1 MQLNRLIKELSQENI
16 LSPEIKTCIVRILSR
31 RESRLMLPEEKARV
45 KIDKQLRNVGW
56 CIVSRNEYLPN
67 STVAVKEALMVGN
80 TESDYLLFI
89 DGKAIAVVEAKR
101 EENPL
106 GDDVKKQAEDY
117 AVSPQSWYAL
127 WFEKLIPLVYM
138 ANGNKI
144 YFKNMLVE
152 DSEYEELSQ
161 MHSPKKMLQM
171 VGKKSEYGVL
181 PLLEKRGLRDCQY
194 NAEIKFEESLKLG
207 NKKNLAV
214 LATGSGKTYL
224 ACLASYRLLNYTST
238 KRILFLVDRNN
249 LARQTET
256 EFSLFDRTENQM
268 RMGDLYTI
276 NRLKKETDIK
286 SDIVISTI
294 QKLFAVL
301 TGQDIQESNEDA
313 EDEIAKNDEEK
324 DNNEVVELGDDL
336 KLPPDYFQLIIV
348 DECHRSIYGKWKK
361 VLDYFSSATV
371 LGLTA
376 TPTPEAY
383 AYFNNNIIEQYTYD
397 DSVVDGVN
405 VPPRIYRIITDVT
418 EHGGT
423 IEKGSK
429 VIETAKRS
437 GKSETHNAQTTVEYG
452 STELDRSIVNKSQI
466 REVLMAYKKA
476 IYEDLYPERE
486 KKWEYIP
493 KTLIFA
499 KSDSHAT
506 DIVEIAKEVFKTEFE
521 NDELP
526 ENFVQKITY
535 SSGDSNALIRE
546 LRTEKDFRIAV
557 TVTLVATG
565 TDVKPLEVVLFMKD
579 VHSDVL
585 YTQMKGRGC
594 RVISDDKLKEV
605 TPNADTKE
613 CYYIVDAVGVT
624 ESEKNIPKPGAGQG
638 PKRALSL
645 EHLLERL
652 AHNEV
657 SDDNLMLLRDYCSTI
672 NRRYEES
679 VLFSR
684 HLDYFITNYGFAPR
698 KLANDINTAFAEGT
712 LVEYIDPSHDNTE
725 RMALIYCL
733 IGNLQARNKLLEM
746 QRGYMVESD
755 DRDKV
760 LYAGF
765 SKESARTYIEN
776 FEKYLEDNKDSIE
789 ALRII
794 YNSEDIVITHEMLI
808 ELRDRLLAESRQYG
822 VYQIWKNYKILDE
835 QGDVEVLDGKENV
848 NALTNLIQIVR
859 YAYKKNSKLTSLIN
873 GYAQRFTL
881 YCGQAQRVLTE
892 DQKDIMQQIAEYII
906 NDGAIMVMELNETD
920 TELWKRAVKSFGGA
934 ALASEIQTLSKFIL
948 KVA

>member
-1 MQLNRLIKELSQENI
+1 M
-16 LSPEIKTCIVRILSR
+16 P
-31 RESRLMLPEEKARV
+31 MLPEEKARV
-45 KIDKQLRNVGW
+45 KIDKQLRNAGW
-56 CIVSRNEYLPN
+56 DIVARNEYLPN
-67 STVAVKEALMVGN
+67 STSAVKEALMGGN

-106 GDDVKKQAEDY
+106 GDEVKKQAEDY
-117 AVSPQSWYAL
+117 AVSPQDWYGL
-127 WFEKLIPLVYM
+127 WFEKFIPLVYM

-152 DSEYEELSQ
+152 NSDYEELSQ
-161 MHSPKKMLQM
+161 MHSPKKMLQII
-171 VGKKSEYGVL
+171 GKKSEYGAL
-181 PLLEKRGLRDCQY
+181 PLIEKRGLRDCQY
-194 NAEIKFEESLKLG
+194 RAEVKFEESLKMG

-224 ACLASYRLLNYTST
+224 ACLASYRLLNYTPT

-249 LARQTET
+249 LARQTES
-256 EFSLFDRTENQM
+256 EFSVFDRTEGQQK
-268 RMGDLYTI
+268 MGSLYTI
-276 NRLKKETDIK
+276 NRLKKEDDIK
-286 SDIVISTI
+286 GDIVISTI
-294 QKLFAVL
+294 QKLFCVL
-301 TGQDIQESNEDA
+301 TGQEISDSDEDA
-313 EDEIAKNDEEK
+313 EDEKAKRDEEK
-324 DNNEVVELGDDL
+324 DSKTEVDLGNDL

-361 VLDYFSSATV
+361 VLDYFSDATV

-383 AYFNNNIIEQYTYD
+383 AYFNKNVIEEYTYD

-405 VPPRIYRIITDVT
+405 VPPRVYRIITDVT
-418 EHGGT
+418 AHGGT
-423 IEKGSK
+423 IEKGTKITETSK
-429 VIETAKRS
+429 RT
-437 GKSETHNAQTTVEYG
+437 GKSEIIDAGTSVEYG
-452 STELDRSIVNKSQI
+452 ATELDRSVVNKKQI
-466 REVLMAYKKA
+466 KEVLMAYKKA
-476 IYEDLYPERE
+476 IYEDLYPSRE
-486 KKWEYIP
+486 QKWEYIP

-499 KSDSHAT
+499 KDDNHAT
-506 DIVEIAKEVFKTEFE
+506 EIVDIAKDVFKCEFE
-521 NDELP
+521 NDAIP
-526 ENFVQKITY
+526 EKFVQKITY
-535 SSGDSNALIRE
+535 SAGDSNALIRD

-594 RVISDDKLKEV
+594 RVISNDKLKEV

-624 ESEKNIPKPGAGQG
+624 ESEKYIPKPSPDGSG
-638 PKRALSL
+638 KKNLSL

-657 SDDNLMLLRDYCSTI
+657 SDENLMLLRDYCSTI

-679 VLFSR
+679 VLFGR
-684 HLDYFITNYGFAPR
+684 HLDYFITNFGFAPR
-698 KLANDINTAFAEGT
+698 KLANDINTAFAQGT
-712 LVEYIDPSHDNTE
+712 LVEYISPSHDNSM
-725 RMALIYCL
+725 RMGLIYCL

-746 QRGYMVESD
+746 QRGYLVETGD
-755 DRDKV
+755 DDKI

-765 SKESARTYIEN
+765 SKETAKKYIEN
-776 FEKYLEDNKDSIE
+776 FEKYLEDNKDDIE

-794 YNSEDIVITHEMLI
+794 YNSEDKVITHDMLL
-808 ELRDRLLAESRQYG
+808 ELRDRLLSESRQYG
-822 VYQIWKNYKILDE
+822 VYQIWKNYKLLDE
-835 QGDVEVLDGKENV
+835 QGDVEVLDGKANV

-859 YAYKKNSKLTSLIN
+859 YAYKKNQKLTSLIN
-873 GYAQRFTL
+873 GYASRFSL
-881 YCGQAQRVLTE
+881 YCGQNQRILTE
-892 DQKDIMQQIAEYII
+892 EQKDIMQQIAEYII
-906 NDGAIMVMELNETD
+906 NDGAITVMELNETD
-920 TELWKRAVKSFGGA
+920 TELWKKAVKSFGGKT
-934 ALASEIQTLSKFIL
+934 LASEIQTLSKFIL

>member
-1 MQLNRLIKELSQENI
+1 
-16 LSPEIKTCIVRILSR
+16 
-31 RESRLMLPEEKARV
+31 MLPEEKARV
-45 KIDKQLRNVGW
+45 KIDKQLRNAGW
-56 CIVSRNEYLPN
+56 DIVSRNEYLPN

-89 DGKAIAVVEAKR
+89 EGKAIAVIEAKR

-106 GDDVKKQAEDY
+106 GDEVKKQVENY
-117 AVSPQSWYAL
+117 AVSPQAWYAL

-144 YFKNMLVE
+144 YFKNMLNQN
-152 DSEYEELSQ
+152 SRYEELSK
-161 MHSPKKMLQM
+161 MHSPKKMLQI
-171 VGKKSEYGVL
+171 VQKKSEYGAL

-194 NAEIKFEESLKLG
+194 KAELEFEESLKHG
-207 NKKNLAV
+207 KKKNLAV

-249 LARQTET
+249 LARQTEI
-256 EFSLFDRTENQM
+256 EFSLFDKTEKQQK
-268 RMGDLYTI
+268 MGVLYSI

-301 TGQDIQESNEDA
+301 TGQAIQDGNEDV
-313 EDEIAKNDEEK
+313 EDEIIKNDEEK
-324 DNNEVVELGDDL
+324 DSNDIIELGDNL
-336 KLPPDYFQLIIV
+336 QLPSDYFQFIIV

-383 AYFNNNIIEQYTYD
+383 AFFNNNIIEQYTYD

-405 VPPRIYRIITDVT
+405 VPPRIYRIITDIT
-418 EHGGT
+418 AHGGT
-423 IEKGSK
+423 IERGSK
-429 VIETAKRS
+429 VGETAKRT
-437 GKSETHNAQTTVEYG
+437 GKFETHTVQTTVEYG
-452 STELDRSIVNKSQI
+452 SVELDRSVVNKNQI
-466 REVLMAYKKA
+466 KEVLMAYKRA

-499 KSDSHAT
+499 KDDNHAT
-506 DIVEIAKEVFKTEFE
+506 EIVDIAKEVFKTEFD

-535 SSGDSNALIRE
+535 SAGNSNVLIRD

-565 TDVKPLEVVLFMKD
+565 TDIKPLEVVLFMKD

-624 ESEKNIPKPGAGQG
+624 ESEKHIPKPSLGSGSN
-638 PKRALSL
+638 KHLSL
-645 EHLLERL
+645 EHVLERL
-652 AHNEV
+652 AHNEL
-657 SDDNLMLLRDYCSTI
+657 SDDNLILLRDYCSTI

-679 VLFSR
+679 VLFGR
-684 HLDYFITNYGFAPR
+684 HLDYFVTNYGFTPR
-698 KLANDINTAFAEGT
+698 KLANDITSALVEGT
-712 LVEYIDPSHDNTE
+712 LMEYVSPSHDNTA
-725 RMALIYCL
+725 RRALVYCL

-746 QRGYMVESD
+746 QRGYMIESD
-755 DRDKV
+755 DKDQV

-765 SKESARTYIEN
+765 SKESAKTYIEN
-776 FEKYLEDNKDSIE
+776 FEKYLEEHKDDIE

-794 YNSEDIVITHEMLI
+794 YNSEDTIITHDMLM
-808 ELRDRLLAESRQYG
+808 ELRDRLLSESRQYG
-822 VYQIWKNYKILDE
+822 VYQIWKNYKLLDE
-835 QGDVEVLDGKENV
+835 QGDVEILDGKANV
-848 NALTNLIQIVR
+848 NVLTNLIQIVR
-859 YAYKKNSKLTSLIN
+859 YAYKKNQKLTSLIN
-873 GYAQRFTL
+873 GYAQRFSL
-881 YCGQAQRVLTE
+881 YCGRAQRVLTE
-892 DQKDIMQQIAEYII
+892 EQKDIMKQIAEYII
-906 NDGAIMVMELNETD
+906 NDGAISAMELNETD
-920 TELWKRAVKSFGGA
+920 TELWKRAVKSFGGVT
-934 ALASEIQTLSKFIL
+934 LASEIQTLAKFIL

>member
-1 MQLNRLIKELSQENI
+1 
-16 LSPEIKTCIVRILSR
+16 
-31 RESRLMLPEEKARV
+31 MLPEEKARV
-45 KIDKQLRNVGW
+45 KIDKQLRNAGW
-56 CIVSRNEYLPN
+56 DIISRNEYLPN
-67 STVAVKEALMVGN
+67 STTAVKEALMVGN
-80 TESDYLLFI
+80 TESDYLLFV

-106 GDDVKKQAEDY
+106 GNEVKKQAEDY

-161 MHSPKKMLQM
+161 MHSPKKMLQII
-171 VGKKSEYGVL
+171 GKKSEYGAL

-194 NAEIKFEESLKLG
+194 KAETKLEESLKLG

-224 ACLASYRLLNYTST
+224 ACLASYRLLNYTQT
-238 KRILFLVDRNN
+238 KRILFLADRNN
-249 LARQTET
+249 LAKQALS
-256 EFSLFDRTENQM
+256 EFSLFDRTENMQQM
-268 RMGDLYTI
+268 GNLYTI
-276 NRLKKETDIK
+276 KRLRKENDVNA
-286 SDIVISTI
+286 DIVISTI

-301 TGQDIQESNEDA
+301 TGQTIQDGNEDE
-313 EDEIAKNDEEK
+313 EDELAKKNEEK
-324 DNNEVVELGDDL
+324 DSKEVVELGNDL

-361 VLDYFSSATV
+361 VLDYFSGATV

-383 AYFNNNIIEQYTYD
+383 AFFNNNIIENYKYE
-397 DSVVDGVN
+397 DSIVDGVN
-405 VPPRIYRIITDVT
+405 VPSRIYRIITDVT
-418 EHGGT
+418 AHGGT
-423 IEKGSK
+423 IEQGAK
-429 VIETAKRS
+429 VVETAKRT
-437 GKSETHNAQTTVEYG
+437 GKSETHAAPITVEYG
-452 STELDRSIVNKSQI
+452 SSELDRSVVNKNQI
-466 REVLMAYKKA
+466 REVLLAYKKA
-476 IYEDLYPERE
+476 IYEDLYPERD

-499 KSDSHAT
+499 KDDNHAT
-506 DIVEIAKEVFKTEFE
+506 EIVEIAEDVFKTEFE
-521 NDELP
+521 NNTLP
-526 ENFVQKITY
+526 KNYVQKITY
-535 SSGDSNALIRE
+535 TAGDSDALITD
-546 LRTEKDFRIAV
+546 LRTTKDFRIAV

-624 ESEKNIPKPGAGQG
+624 ESEKHIPKPGVGPG
-638 PKRALSL
+638 PKRPLSL
-645 EHLLERL
+645 EYLLERL

-679 VLFSR
+679 VLFGR
-684 HLDYFITNYGFAPR
+684 HLDYFITSYGFAPR

-712 LVEYIDPSHDNTE
+712 LVEYISPSHDNTA

-746 QRGYMVESD
+746 QRGYMVESGD
-755 DRDKV
+755 DDKV

-765 SKESARTYIEN
+765 SKESAKTYIEN
-776 FEKYLEDNKDSIE
+776 FEKYLDDNKDSIE

-794 YNSEDIVITHEMLI
+794 YNSEDTLITHEMLM
-808 ELRDRLLAESRQYG
+808 ELQDRLLAESRQYG
-822 VYQIWKNYKILDE
+822 AYQIWKNYKLLDE
-835 QGDVEVLDGKENV
+835 QGDVEALDGKANV

-859 YAYKKNSKLTSLIN
+859 YAYKKNQKLTSLIN
-873 GYAQRFTL
+873 GYAQRFSL
-881 YCGQAQRVLTE
+881 YCGRAQRVLTE
-892 DQKDIMQQIAEYII
+892 EQKDIMQQIAEYII
-906 NDGAIMVMELNETD
+906 NDGAITVMELNETD

-934 ALASEIQTLSKFIL
+934 TLASEIQTLSKFIL

>member
-1 MQLNRLIKELSQENI
+1 M
-16 LSPEIKTCIVRILSR
+16 
-31 RESRLMLPEEKARV
+31 ESRKEKAMLPEEKARV
-45 KIDKQLRNVGW
+45 KIDKQLRNAGW
-56 CIVSRNEYLPN
+56 DIISRNEYLPN
-67 STVAVKEALMVGN
+67 STTAVKEALMVGN

-101 EENPL
+101 EENSL

-127 WFEKLIPLVYM
+127 WFESLIPLVYL

-144 YFKNMLVE
+144 YFKNILVP

-161 MHSPKKMLQM
+161 MHSPKKMLQI
-171 VGKKSEYGVL
+171 VGKKSEYGAL
-181 PLLEKRGLRDCQY
+181 PLLEKKGLRDCQY
-194 NAEIKFEESLKLG
+194 NAETKFEESLKLG
-207 NKKNLAV
+207 NRKNLAV
-214 LATGSGKTYL
+214 LATGAGKTYL
-224 ACLASYRLLNYTST
+224 ACLASYRLLNYAST
-238 KRILFLVDRNN
+238 KRILFLADRNN
-249 LARQTET
+249 LARQAES
-256 EFSLFDRTENQM
+256 EFNVFDRTENQQK
-268 RMGDLYTI
+268 MGDLYTI
-276 NRLKKETDIK
+276 KRLKKENDIK
-286 SDIVISTI
+286 GDIVISTI

-301 TGQDIQESNEDA
+301 TGQDIQESNEDE
-313 EDEIAKNDEEK
+313 EDEIAKKDEEK
-324 DNNEVVELGDDL
+324 GSTDIVELGETL

-348 DECHRSIYGKWKK
+348 DECHRSIYGKWRQ
-361 VLDYFSSATV
+361 VLDYFADATV

-383 AYFNNNIIEQYTYD
+383 AFFNNNIIEQYTYD

-418 EHGGT
+418 AHGGT

-429 VIETAKRS
+429 VIETAKRT
-437 GKSETHNAQTTVEYG
+437 GKSEIHAAEINVEYG
-452 STELDRSIVNKSQI
+452 SIELDRSVVNKNQI
-466 REVLMAYKKA
+466 REVLQAYKNA
-476 IYEDLYPERE
+476 IYEDLYPERD
-486 KKWEYIP
+486 KRWEYIP

-499 KSDSHAT
+499 KDDNHAT
-506 DIVEIAKEVFKTEFE
+506 EIVEIAQEVFKTEFANE
-521 NDELP
+521 ELP
-526 ENFVQKITY
+526 ENYVQKITY
-535 SSGDSNALIRE
+535 SAGDSNALIRD

-594 RVISDDKLKEV
+594 RVISDDKLREV

-624 ESEKNIPKPGAGQG
+624 ESEKHIPKPNVGPG
-638 PKRALSL
+638 PKRHLSL

-657 SDDNLMLLRDYCSTI
+657 SDENLMLLRDYCASI
-672 NRRYEES
+672 NRRYEEN
-679 VLFSR
+679 VLFGR
-684 HLDYFITNYGFAPR
+684 HLDIFISNYGFAPR

-712 LVEYIDPSHDNTE
+712 MVEYVSPSHDNTE
-725 RMALIYCL
+725 RMAHIYCL

-755 DRDKV
+755 DEDHV

-765 SKESARTYIEN
+765 SKESAKTYIEN

-794 YNSEDIVITHEMLI
+794 YNSEDTVITHDMLM

-822 VYQIWKNYKILDE
+822 VYQIWKNYKLLDE
-835 QGDVEVLDGKENV
+835 QGNVELLDGKTNV

-859 YAYKKNSKLTSLIN
+859 YAYKKNQKLTSLIN
-873 GYAQRFTL
+873 GYAQRFSL
-881 YCGQAQRVLTE
+881 YCGQNQRILSE
-892 DQKDIMQQIAEYII
+892 EQKDIMQQIADYII
-906 NDGAIMVMELNETD
+906 NDGAISVMELNETD
-920 TELWKRAVKSFGGA
+920 TELWKKAVKSFGSA
-934 ALASEIQTLSKFIL
+934 TLAGEIQTLSKFIL

>member
-1 MQLNRLIKELSQENI
+1 M
-16 LSPEIKTCIVRILSR
+16 P
-31 RESRLMLPEEKARV
+31 MLPEEKARV
-45 KIDKQLRNVGW
+45 KIDKQLRNAGW
-56 CIVSRNEYLPN
+56 DIVARNEYLPN
-67 STVAVKEALMVGN
+67 STSAVKEALMGGN

-106 GDDVKKQAEDY
+106 GDEVKKQAEDY
-117 AVSPQSWYAL
+117 AVSPQDWYGL

-152 DSEYEELSQ
+152 DSDYEELSQ
-161 MHSPKKMLQM
+161 MHSPKKMLQI
-171 VGKKSEYGVL
+171 VGKKSEYGAL
-181 PLLEKRGLRDCQY
+181 PLIEKRGLRDCQY
-194 NAEIKFEESLKLG
+194 RAEVKFEESLKMG

-224 ACLASYRLLNYTST
+224 ACLASYRLLNYTPT

-249 LARQTET
+249 LARQTES
-256 EFSLFDRTENQM
+256 EFSVFDRTEGQQK
-268 RMGDLYTI
+268 MGNLYTI
-276 NRLKKETDIK
+276 NRLKKEEDIK
-286 SDIVISTI
+286 GDIVISTI
-294 QKLFAVL
+294 QKLFCVL
-301 TGQDIQESNEDA
+301 TGQEINDSDEDA
-313 EDEIAKNDEEK
+313 EDEKAKADEEK
-324 DNNEVVELGDDL
+324 DSKTVVDLGNDL

-361 VLDYFSSATV
+361 VLDYFSEATV

-383 AYFNNNIIEQYTYD
+383 AYFNKNVIEEYTYD

-405 VPPRIYRIITDVT
+405 VPPRVYRIITDVT
-418 EHGGT
+418 AHGGT
-423 IEKGSK
+423 IEKGTKITETSK
-429 VIETAKRS
+429 RT
-437 GKSETHNAQTTVEYG
+437 GKSEIIDAGTSVEYG
-452 STELDRSIVNKSQI
+452 ATELDRSVVNKKQI
-466 REVLMAYKKA
+466 KEVLMAYKKA
-476 IYEDLYPERE
+476 IYEDLYPSRE
-486 KKWEYIP
+486 QKWEYIP

-499 KSDSHAT
+499 KDDNHAT
-506 DIVEIAKEVFKTEFE
+506 EIVDIAKDVFKSEFE
-521 NDELP
+521 NDAIP
-526 ENFVQKITY
+526 EKFVQKITY
-535 SSGDSNALIRE
+535 SAGDSNALIRD

-624 ESEKNIPKPGAGQG
+624 ESEKHIPKPGPDGSS
-638 PKRALSL
+638 KKNLSL

-657 SDDNLMLLRDYCSTI
+657 SDENLMLLRDYCSTI

-679 VLFSR
+679 VLFGR
-684 HLDYFITNYGFAPR
+684 HLDYFITNFGFAPR
-698 KLANDINTAFAEGT
+698 KLANDINTALTQGT
-712 LVEYIDPSHDNTE
+712 LVEYISPSHDNSM
-725 RMALIYCL
+725 RMGLIYCL

-746 QRGYMVESD
+746 QRGYLVETGD
-755 DRDKV
+755 DDKV

-765 SKESARTYIEN
+765 SKESAKTYIEN
-776 FEKYLEDNKDSIE
+776 FEKYLEDHKDDIE

-794 YNSEDIVITHEMLI
+794 YNSEDKIITHDMLM
-808 ELRDRLLAESRQYG
+808 ELRDRLLSESRQYG
-822 VYQIWKNYKILDE
+822 VYQIWKNYKLLDE
-835 QGDVEVLDGKENV
+835 QGDVEALDGKANV

-859 YAYKKNSKLTSLIN
+859 YAYKKSQKLTSIIN
-873 GYAQRFTL
+873 GYASRFSL
-881 YCGQAQRVLTE
+881 YCGQNQRILTE
-892 DQKDIMQQIAEYII
+892 EQKDIMQQIAEYII
-906 NDGAIMVMELNETD
+906 NDGAITVMELNETD
-920 TELWKRAVKSFGGA
+920 TELWKKAVKSFGGKT
-934 ALASEIQTLSKFIL
+934 LASEIQTLSKFIL

>member
-1 MQLNRLIKELSQENI
+1 MVVKSRKEDA
-16 LSPEIKTCIVRILSR
+16 
-31 RESRLMLPEEKARV
+31 MLPEEKARV
-45 KIDKQLRNVGW
+45 KIDKQLRNAGW
-56 CIVSRNEYLPN
+56 DIISRNEYLPN
-67 STVAVKEALMVGN
+67 STTAVKEALMVGN
-80 TESDYLLFI
+80 TESDYLLFV

-106 GDDVKKQAEDY
+106 GDEVKKQAEDY

-161 MHSPKKMLQM
+161 MHSPKKMLQII
-171 VGKKSEYGVL
+171 GKKSEYGAL

-194 NAEIKFEESLKLG
+194 KAETKLEESLKLG

-224 ACLASYRLLNYTST
+224 ACLASYRLLNYTQT
-238 KRILFLVDRNN
+238 KRILFLADRNN
-249 LARQTET
+249 LAKQALS
-256 EFSLFDRTENQM
+256 EFSLFDRTENMQQM
-268 RMGDLYTI
+268 GNLYTI
-276 NRLKKETDIK
+276 KRLRKENDVNA
-286 SDIVISTI
+286 DIVISTI

-301 TGQDIQESNEDA
+301 TGQAIQDGNEDE
-313 EDEIAKNDEEK
+313 EDELAKKNEEK
-324 DNNEVVELGDDL
+324 ESKEVVELCNDL

-348 DECHRSIYGKWKK
+348 YECHRSIYGKWKK
-361 VLDYFSSATV
+361 VLDYFSGATV

-383 AYFNNNIIEQYTYD
+383 AFFNNNIIENYKYE
-397 DSVVDGVN
+397 DSIVDGVN
-405 VPPRIYRIITDVT
+405 VPSRIYRIITDVT
-418 EHGGT
+418 VHGGT
-423 IEKGSK
+423 IEQGAK
-429 VIETAKRS
+429 VVETAKRT
-437 GKSETHNAQTTVEYG
+437 GKSETHAAPITVEYG
-452 STELDRSIVNKSQI
+452 SSELDRSVVNKNQI
-466 REVLMAYKKA
+466 REVLLAYKKA
-476 IYEDLYPERE
+476 IYEDLYPERD
-486 KKWEYIP
+486 KKWEFIP

-499 KSDSHAT
+499 KDDNHAAE
-506 DIVEIAKEVFKTEFE
+506 IVEIAEDVFKTEFE
-521 NDELP
+521 NNTLP
-526 ENFVQKITY
+526 KNYVQKITY
-535 SSGDSNALIRE
+535 TAGDSDALITD
-546 LRTEKDFRIAV
+546 LRTTKDFRIAV

-624 ESEKNIPKPGAGQG
+624 ESEKHIPKPGVGPG
-638 PKRALSL
+638 PKRPLSL

-679 VLFSR
+679 VLFGR
-684 HLDYFITNYGFAPR
+684 HLDYFITSYGFAPR

-712 LVEYIDPSHDNTE
+712 LVEYISPSHDNTA

-746 QRGYMVESD
+746 QRGYMVESGD
-755 DRDKV
+755 DDKV

-765 SKESARTYIEN
+765 SKESAKTYIEN
-776 FEKYLEDNKDSIE
+776 FEKYLDDNKDSIE

-794 YNSEDIVITHEMLI
+794 YNSEDTLITHEMLM
-808 ELRDRLLAESRQYG
+808 ELQDRLLAESRQYG
-822 VYQIWKNYKILDE
+822 AYQIWKNYKLLDE
-835 QGDVEVLDGKENV
+835 QGDVEALDGKANV

-859 YAYKKNSKLTSLIN
+859 YAYKKNQKLTSLIN
-873 GYAQRFTL
+873 GYAQRFSL
-881 YCGQAQRVLTE
+881 YCGRAQRVLTE

-906 NDGAIMVMELNETD
+906 NDGAITVMELNETD

-934 ALASEIQTLSKFIL
+934 TLASEIQTLSKFIL

>member
-1 MQLNRLIKELSQENI
+1 MVVKSRKEDA
-16 LSPEIKTCIVRILSR
+16 
-31 RESRLMLPEEKARV
+31 MLPEEKARV
-45 KIDKQLRNVGW
+45 KIDKQLRNAGW
-56 CIVSRNEYLPN
+56 DIISRNEYLPN
-67 STVAVKEALMVGN
+67 STTAVKEALMVGN
-80 TESDYLLFI
+80 TESDYLLFV

-106 GDDVKKQAEDY
+106 GDEVKKQAEDY

-161 MHSPKKMLQM
+161 MHSPKKMLQII
-171 VGKKSEYGVL
+171 GKKSEYGAL

-194 NAEIKFEESLKLG
+194 KAETKLEESLKLG

-224 ACLASYRLLNYTST
+224 ACLASYRLLNYTQT
-238 KRILFLVDRNN
+238 KRILFLADRNN
-249 LARQTET
+249 LAKQALS
-256 EFSLFDRTENQM
+256 EFSLFDRTENMQQM
-268 RMGDLYTI
+268 GNLYTI
-276 NRLKKETDIK
+276 KRLRKENDVNA
-286 SDIVISTI
+286 DIVISTI

-301 TGQDIQESNEDA
+301 TGQAIQDGNEDE
-313 EDEIAKNDEEK
+313 EDELAKKNEEK
-324 DNNEVVELGDDL
+324 ESKEVVELCNDL

-361 VLDYFSSATV
+361 VLDYFSGATV

-383 AYFNNNIIEQYTYD
+383 AFFNNNIIENYKYE
-397 DSVVDGVN
+397 DSIVDGVN
-405 VPPRIYRIITDVT
+405 VPSRIYRIITDVT
-418 EHGGT
+418 AHGGT
-423 IEKGSK
+423 IEQGAK
-429 VIETAKRS
+429 VVETAKRT
-437 GKSETHNAQTTVEYG
+437 GKSETHAAPITVEYG
-452 STELDRSIVNKSQI
+452 SSELDRSVVNKNQI
-466 REVLMAYKKA
+466 REVLLAYKKA
-476 IYEDLYPERE
+476 IYEDLYPERD
-486 KKWEYIP
+486 KKWEFIP

-499 KSDSHAT
+499 KDDNHAAE
-506 DIVEIAKEVFKTEFE
+506 IVEIAEDVFKTEFE
-521 NDELP
+521 NNTLP
-526 ENFVQKITY
+526 KNYVQKITY
-535 SSGDSNALIRE
+535 TAGDSDALITD
-546 LRTEKDFRIAV
+546 LRTTKDFRIAV

-579 VHSDVL
+579 DHSDVL

-594 RVISDDKLKEV
+594 RIISDDKLKEF

-624 ESEKNIPKPGAGQG
+624 ESEKHIPKPGVGPG
-638 PKRALSL
+638 PKRPLSL

-679 VLFSR
+679 VLFGR
-684 HLDYFITNYGFAPR
+684 HLDYFITSYGFAPR

-712 LVEYIDPSHDNTE
+712 LVEYISPSHDNTA

-746 QRGYMVESD
+746 QRGYMVESGD
-755 DRDKV
+755 DDKV

-765 SKESARTYIEN
+765 SKESAKTYIEN
-776 FEKYLEDNKDSIE
+776 FEKYLDDNKDSIE

-794 YNSEDIVITHEMLI
+794 YNSEDTLITHEMLM
-808 ELRDRLLAESRQYG
+808 ELQDRLLAESRQYG
-822 VYQIWKNYKILDE
+822 AYQIWKNYKLLDE
-835 QGDVEVLDGKENV
+835 QGDVEALDGKANV

-859 YAYKKNSKLTSLIN
+859 YAYKKNQKLTSLIN
-873 GYAQRFTL
+873 GYAQRFSL
-881 YCGQAQRVLTE
+881 YCGRAQRVLTE

-906 NDGAIMVMELNETD
+906 NDGAITVMELNETD

-934 ALASEIQTLSKFIL
+934 TWASEIQTLSKFIL

>member
-1 MQLNRLIKELSQENI
+1 
-16 LSPEIKTCIVRILSR
+16 
-31 RESRLMLPEEKARV
+31 MLPEEKARV

-171 VGKKSEYGVL
+171 VGKKSEYGAL

-301 TGQDIQESNEDA
+301 TGQDIQEGNEDA

>member
-1 MQLNRLIKELSQENI
+1 
-16 LSPEIKTCIVRILSR
+16 
-31 RESRLMLPEEKARV
+31 MLPEEKARV
-45 KIDKQLRNVGW
+45 KIDKQLRNAGW
-56 CIVSRNEYLPN
+56 DIVSRNEYLPN

-89 DGKAIAVVEAKR
+89 EGKAIAVIEAKR

-106 GDDVKKQAEDY
+106 GDEVKKQVENY
-117 AVSPQSWYAL
+117 AVSPQAWYAL

-144 YFKNMLVE
+144 YFKNMLNQN
-152 DSEYEELSQ
+152 SRYEELSK
-161 MHSPKKMLQM
+161 MHSPKKMLQI
-171 VGKKSEYGVL
+171 VQKKSEYGAL

-194 NAEIKFEESLKLG
+194 KAELEFEESLKHG
-207 NKKNLAV
+207 KKKNLAV

-256 EFSLFDRTENQM
+256 EFSLFDKTEKQQK
-268 RMGDLYTI
+268 MGVLYSI

-301 TGQDIQESNEDA
+301 TGQAIQDGNEDV
-313 EDEIAKNDEEK
+313 EDEIIKNDEEK
-324 DNNEVVELGDDL
+324 DSNDIIELGDNL
-336 KLPPDYFQLIIV
+336 QLPSDYFQFIIV

-383 AYFNNNIIEQYTYD
+383 AFFNNNIIEQYTYD

-405 VPPRIYRIITDVT
+405 VPPRIYRIITDIT
-418 EHGGT
+418 AHGGT
-423 IEKGSK
+423 IERGSK
-429 VIETAKRS
+429 VGETAKRT
-437 GKSETHNAQTTVEYG
+437 GKFETHTVQTTVEYG
-452 STELDRSIVNKSQI
+452 SVELDRSVVNKNQI
-466 REVLMAYKKA
+466 KEVLMAYKRA

-499 KSDSHAT
+499 KDDNHAT
-506 DIVEIAKEVFKTEFE
+506 EIVDIAKEVFKTEFD

-535 SSGDSNALIRE
+535 SAGNSNVLIRD

-565 TDVKPLEVVLFMKD
+565 TDIKPLEVVLFMKD

-624 ESEKNIPKPGAGQG
+624 ESEKHIPKPSLGSGSN
-638 PKRALSL
+638 KHLSL
-645 EHLLERL
+645 EHVLERL
-652 AHNEV
+652 AHNEL
-657 SDDNLMLLRDYCSTI
+657 SDDNLILLRDYCSTI

-679 VLFSR
+679 VLFGR
-684 HLDYFITNYGFAPR
+684 HLDYFVTNYGFTPR
-698 KLANDINTAFAEGT
+698 KLANDITSALVEGT
-712 LVEYIDPSHDNTE
+712 LMEYVSPSHDNTA
-725 RMALIYCL
+725 RRALVYCL

-746 QRGYMVESD
+746 QRGYMIESD
-755 DRDKV
+755 DKDQV

-765 SKESARTYIEN
+765 SKESAKTYIEN
-776 FEKYLEDNKDSIE
+776 FEKYLEEHKDDIE

-794 YNSEDIVITHEMLI
+794 YNSEDTIITHDMLM
-808 ELRDRLLAESRQYG
+808 ELRDRLLSESRQYG
-822 VYQIWKNYKILDE
+822 VYQIWKNYKLLDE
-835 QGDVEVLDGKENV
+835 QGDVEILDGKANV
-848 NALTNLIQIVR
+848 NVLTNLIQIVR
-859 YAYKKNSKLTSLIN
+859 YAYKKNQKLTSLIN
-873 GYAQRFTL
+873 GYAQRFSL
-881 YCGQAQRVLTE
+881 YCGRAQRVLTE
-892 DQKDIMQQIAEYII
+892 EQKDIMKQIAEYII
-906 NDGAIMVMELNETD
+906 NDGAISAMELNETD
-920 TELWKRAVKSFGGA
+920 TELWKRAVKSFGGVT
-934 ALASEIQTLSKFIL
+934 LASEIQTLAKFIL